1 MPVLLSC
8 SSCRT
13 VVCLTLAARPGG
25 VGAWWGAALRVCGVA
40 TMLVRRKVG
49 KTTFELLTHE
59 GAAAKYRAGD
69 LAFSEVLVTDTVFTN
84 QSKGQRASQEQLAA
98 AFGEDATPTAILTA
112 IITKGDVQTSS
123 AERTAK
129 SDQRRREVL
138 EYLVKYYVDPAR
150 NLPIPLTRFENA
162 LTQVKARIDP
172 SQPAERQAEELVRKL
187 VDIMPMRK
195 VTMEGVL
202 RVPHA
207 HLGAAAGVIMKHAKI
222 NREGHEADGAK
233 YEISVVPG
241 AYDALM
247 SALGRATKG
256 EFTFELDGG
265 APKGIASSE
274 ADQGGGEGSER
285 RGGGGGRKGKGGR
298 GGGGDRGRGGGAGR
312 GRGGGR
318 GGGGGRGRGG
328 KRGGE

>member
-1 MPVLLSC
+1 
-8 SSCRT
+8 
-13 VVCLTLAARPGG
+13 
-25 VGAWWGAALRVCGVA
+25 
-40 TMLVRRKVG
+40 MLVRRKVG

-98 AFGEDATPTAILTA
+98 AFGEDASPTAILTA

-129 SDQRRREVL
+129 SEQRRREVL
-138 EYLVKYYVDPAR
+138 EYLVKYYVDPTR

-172 SQPAERQAEELVRKL
+172 AQSAEHQAEELVRKM

-202 RVPHA
+202 RVPRKHV
-207 HLGAAAGVIMKHAKI
+207 GVAAGVILKHAKI
-222 NREGHEADGAK
+222 NREGHDAGGAK

-241 AYDALM
+241 VYDTLM

-265 APKGIASSE
+265 ATKGVASSD
-274 ADQGGGEGSER
+274 ADQGGGEGSGQ
-285 RGGGGGRKGKGGR
+285 RGGSGGRKGKAGR
-298 GGGGDRGRGGGAGR
+298 GGGGDRD
-312 GRGGGR
+312 R
-318 GGGGGRGRGG
+318 GGGGGRGRGRG
-328 KRGGE
+328 RGGGGGSRGRGGNRGA